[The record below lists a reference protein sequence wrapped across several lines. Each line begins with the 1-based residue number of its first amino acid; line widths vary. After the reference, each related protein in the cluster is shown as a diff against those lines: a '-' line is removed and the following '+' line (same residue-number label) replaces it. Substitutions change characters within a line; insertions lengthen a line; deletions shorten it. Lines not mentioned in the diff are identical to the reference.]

1 MTPQQH
7 ESVAAELIFAD
18 AQAHANIFGDPR
30 DLEAQT
36 IAIILAAFD
45 LATKG
50 MSVERR
56 NALLKGENE

>member
-7 ESVAAELIFAD
+7 ESTAADHCLQL
-18 AQAHANIFGDPR
+18 AQAHANSFGDPR
-30 DLEAQT
+30 DLESQT
-36 IAIILAAFD
+36 IAIILATFD

-56 NALLKGENE
+56 NALLRGENE

>member
-7 ESVAAELIFAD
+7 ESVAADHCLQLARVH
-18 AQAHANIFGDPR
+18 AQNFCYPHDY
-30 DLEAQT
+30 EAQT

-45 LATKG
+45 LATQG

-56 NALLKGENE
+56 NALLRGENE